1 MITVSPRIKRPSQPV
16 IYVTKGKDAF
26 FPKCIAF
33 GYPLPTVTWSRVF
46 TSFPER
52 RSFASDGNLTIVNTT
67 TGDSGIYVCEAV
79 NTIGR
84 ARLMT
89 QLVVLTVPSFT
100 VKPPEILTVN
110 TGENVRLSE
119 SGRSGS
125 REEGLLG
132 YTSYPWRA
140 NLYTFPNKAC
150 LTVNTRNKQLALL
163 EG

>member
-16 IYVTKGKDAF
+16 IYVTKGNDAF

-46 TSFPER
+46 SSFPER

-84 ARLMT
+84 ARVMT

-110 TGENVRLSE
+110 TGENFRLSE
-119 SGRSGS
+119 SAS
-125 REEGLLG
+125 REEGLPG
-132 YTSYPWRA
+132 YTSYPGRA
-140 NLYTFPNKAC
+140 NLYAFPYKAC
-150 LTVNTRNKQLALL
+150 LTVNTRNKKLALL
-163 EG
+163 ER

>member
-16 IYVTKGKDAF
+16 IYVTKGNDAF

-46 TSFPER
+46 STFPER
-52 RSFASDGNLTIVNTT
+52 RSFTSDGNLTIVNTT

-84 ARLMT
+84 ARVMT

-110 TGENVRLSE
+110 TGENFRLSE
-119 SGRSGS
+119 SES
-125 REEGLLG
+125 RKEGLLD
-132 YTSYPWRA
+132 YNSYHGRA
-140 NLYTFPNKAC
+140 NLYTFPYKAS
-150 LTVNTRNKQLALL
+150 LTVNTRNKKLALL
-163 EG
+163 ER